1 MIEDVQEKHVGK
13 WRQDKIDFT
22 WRPCKY
28 LYFSCS
34 LIYHIG
40 GKNITAKGATW
51 LKLKDLKPLPT
62 TTTTTE
68 ITTADEEGPETE
80 GYFEV

>member
-1 MIEDVQEKHVGK
+1 MTSHEDHAN
-13 WRQDKIDFT
+13 I
-22 WRPCKY
+22 CI
-28 LYFSCS
+28 FSCS

-40 GKNITAKGATW
+40 AKNITAKGATW

-62 TTTTTE
+62 TSTTTE
-68 ITTADEEGPETE
+68 ITTTDEEGPETE